1 MQPCFRVEMSW
12 CRWYQGAWLGKS
24 ASHVGR
30 VVLVTAHRDAGTP
43 REGIHAWDRGTSIS
57 EGRLFGSWKAPRNEK
72 SVVEFPSNKNQLD
85 EFHGAQ
91 DCQNTKM
98 DCSRFVTLHL
108 RSTWIVEQD
117 ADVSYHFCWSP
128 KITQTQP
135 TFTRVNDAACAM
147 YCNCR

>member
-1 MQPCFRVEMSW
+1 MQPCFRVETSW

-57 EGRLFGSWKAPRNEK
+57 EGRLLGSWKAPRNDK
-72 SVVEFPSNKNQLD
+72 SVVESP
-85 EFHGAQ
+85 
-91 DCQNTKM
+91 TKTNSM
-98 DCSRFVTLHL
+98 SFMAHKSAKIRRWIAPGLWHFIYEAPGF
-108 RSTWIVEQD
+108 WIVEQD
-117 ADVSYHFCWSP
+117 ADVSYHFCWTP

-135 TFTRVNDAACAM
+135 TFRRVIWCSM
-147 YCNCR
+147 CNVL